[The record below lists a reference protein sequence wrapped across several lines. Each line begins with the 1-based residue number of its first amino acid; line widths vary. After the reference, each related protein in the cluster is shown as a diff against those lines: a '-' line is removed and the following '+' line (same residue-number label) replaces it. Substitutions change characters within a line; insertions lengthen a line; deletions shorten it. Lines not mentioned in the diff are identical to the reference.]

1 MEHYLLLREKQQ
13 MPDFTLGVL
22 YDPDSTAI
30 CCTLELPWLDNEKQK
45 SCIPKGS
52 YKVTRYNSPS
62 KGEVFLLHDVP
73 ERSMIEIHAGNTVD
87 DILGCIA
94 VGATYGR
101 IKGKRAVVD
110 SRRTMMMLREELP
123 TEFVL
128 DIE

>member
-13 MPDFTLGVL
+13 MLDCTLGVL
-22 YDPDSTAI
+22 YDPDSQAI
-30 CCTLELPWLDNEKQK
+30 CCTLELPWLDNHAQT

-73 ERSMIEIHAGNTVD
+73 ERSMVEIHAGNTVD
-87 DILGCIA
+87 DIKGCIA

-110 SRRTMMMLREELP
+110 SRKTMMMLREELP
-123 TEFVL
+123 LEFVL